1 MSLFFSVE
9 DVQVSCYRILTSL
22 YALGTG
28 KNIYVER
35 WASLSHRDFIK
46 SMNSWP
52 LPSGP
57 LRQLPALGQCLATLA
72 GAMPVAFLE
81 PLLNT
86 YNPCSVFNTKS
97 ARERASESC
106 VIKAVAVKIHSRGS
120 GLWSVSQKKTVLAKW
135 CERHIYSD
143 KAKGHVI
150 SSLLLLSLQLCVW
163 GKWFNAGPLVFQY

>member
-1 MSLFFSVE
+1 MYFFFPAVE

-35 WASLSHRDFIK
+35 CERLFSFLNLSVMSERYLTRD
-46 SMNSWP
+46 
-52 LPSGP
+52 LCPSGS

-97 ARERASESC
+97 ARERASESYVVKAEC
-106 VIKAVAVKIHSRGS
+106 VTHCMR
-120 GLWSVSQKKTVLAKW
+120 
-135 CERHIYSD
+135 
-143 KAKGHVI
+143 
-150 SSLLLLSLQLCVW
+150 
-163 GKWFNAGPLVFQY
+163 

>member
-1 MSLFFSVE
+1 M
-9 DVQVSCYRILTSL
+9 SCYRILTSL

-35 WASLSHRDFIK
+35 CAGLFSCLNLSAMSDRDVTCDLF
-46 SMNSWP
+46 
-52 LPSGP
+52 LSGS

-97 ARERASESC
+97 ARERASESY
-106 VIKAVAVKIHSRGS
+106 VIKA
-120 GLWSVSQKKTVLAKW
+120 
-135 CERHIYSD
+135 ERVTS
-143 KAKGHVI
+143 
-150 SSLLLLSLQLCVW
+150 CVR
-163 GKWFNAGPLVFQY
+163 

>member
-1 MSLFFSVE
+1 MSFFFPVE

-35 WASLSHRDFIK
+35 CATLSNFMKSQRDVRERI
-46 SMNSWP
+46 SSRPMT
-52 LPSGP
+52 SGS

-97 ARERASESC
+97 ARERASESY
-106 VIKAVAVKIHSRGS
+106 IMKAECI
-120 GLWSVSQKKTVLAKW
+120 TDCAKLILMV
-135 CERHIYSD
+135 R
-143 KAKGHVI
+143 
-150 SSLLLLSLQLCVW
+150 
-163 GKWFNAGPLVFQY
+163 PLVCFREKDCLTKCCKKKHIF

>member
-1 MSLFFSVE
+1 M
-9 DVQVSCYRILTSL
+9 SCYRILTSL

-35 WASLSHRDFIK
+35 CASLLSCLNVSVMSERD
-46 SMNSWP
+46 
-52 LPSGP
+52 LTRDLCLSGP

-97 ARERASESC
+97 ARERASELYA
-106 VIKAVAVKIHSRGS
+106 IKAECVADCTRG
-120 GLWSVSQKKTVLAKW
+120 
-135 CERHIYSD
+135 
-143 KAKGHVI
+143 
-150 SSLLLLSLQLCVW
+150 
-163 GKWFNAGPLVFQY
+163 N

>member
-1 MSLFFSVE
+1 ME
-9 DVQVSCYRILTSL
+9 DVQVSCYRTLTSL

-35 WASLSHRDFIK
+35 YFSFKDGFLGESAGVHCPSSL
-46 SMNSWP
+46 
-52 LPSGP
+52 LC
-57 LRQLPALGQCLATLA
+57 RQLPALGQCLATLA

-106 VIKAVAVKIHSRGS
+106 GISFKEKRGLP
-120 GLWSVSQKKTVLAKW
+120 GVSFLRSNQTGGFFFVCFRVNLQSSAYPARWRRCVPGCLVWTV
-135 CERHIYSD
+135 
-143 KAKGHVI
+143 
-150 SSLLLLSLQLCVW
+150 
-163 GKWFNAGPLVFQY
+163 

>member
-1 MSLFFSVE
+1 M
-9 DVQVSCYRILTSL
+9 SCYRILTSL

-35 WASLSHRDFIK
+35 CASLFSCLNVSVMSERD
-46 SMNSWP
+46 
-52 LPSGP
+52 LTRDLCLSGS

-97 ARERASESC
+97 ARERASELY
-106 VIKAVAVKIHSRGS
+106 VIKAE
-120 GLWSVSQKKTVLAKW
+120 
-135 CERHIYSD
+135 C
-143 KAKGHVI
+143 VI
-150 SSLLLLSLQLCVW
+150 NCTR
-163 GKWFNAGPLVFQY
+163 